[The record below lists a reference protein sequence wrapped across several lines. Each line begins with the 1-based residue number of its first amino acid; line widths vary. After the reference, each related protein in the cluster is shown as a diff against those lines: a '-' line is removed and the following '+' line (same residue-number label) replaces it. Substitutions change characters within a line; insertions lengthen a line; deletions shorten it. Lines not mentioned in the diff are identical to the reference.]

1 MKTLRRWFFNLADTE
16 KWLQQQKGWK
26 LVAVKGLF
34 FIFEESDIEYQ
45 YEFVYFQK
53 NKNELERIYFDGW
66 VFFYGS

>member
-1 MKTLRRWFFNLADTE
+1 M
-16 KWLQQQKGWK
+16 QQQKGWK
-26 LVAVKGLF
+26 LVVVKGLF